1 MENDMKAKI
10 INIIASFPF
19 QILLLVLEVLIII
32 SFFVSSL
39 DSAPHFK
46 LIKIILIFI
55 MLGLQ
60 AINTKYSKNN
70 KDTKRMSD
78 EEIKNVEQFI
88 RSEEDIKAIKKIRE
102 YTNLDLL
109 SAKKLY
115 EEMRDK
121 INEEL

>member
-1 MENDMKAKI
+1 MKAKI

-60 AINTKYSKNN
+60 AINN
-70 KDTKRMSD
+70 KDTKRMSE

-115 EEMRDK
+115 EEMSDK

>member
-1 MENDMKAKI
+1 MKSKI
-10 INIIASFPF
+10 TNIIASFPF

-39 DSAPHFK
+39 DNAPHFK

-60 AINTKYSKNN
+60 AFNTQSSKNNN

>member
-1 MENDMKAKI
+1 MKSKI
-10 INIIASFPF
+10 TNIIASFPF

>member
-1 MENDMKAKI
+1 
-10 INIIASFPF
+10 
-19 QILLLVLEVLIII
+19 
-32 SFFVSSL
+32 
-39 DSAPHFK
+39 
-46 LIKIILIFI
+46 
-55 MLGLQ
+55 
-60 AINTKYSKNN
+60 
-70 KDTKRMSD
+70 MSD

>member
-1 MENDMKAKI
+1 MKSKI
-10 INIIASFPF
+10 TNIIASFPF

-39 DSAPHFK
+39 DNAPHFK

-60 AINTKYSKNN
+60 AFNTQSSKNNN

-78 EEIKNVEQFI
+78 EEMKNVEQLI
-88 RSEEDIKAIKKIRE
+88 NSEEDIKAIKKIQE
-102 YTNLDLL
+102 YTNLDLV
-109 SAKKLY
+109 SAKKIY

-121 INEEL
+121 INE

>member
-1 MENDMKAKI
+1 MKAKI
-10 INIIASFPF
+10 VNIIASIHF
-19 QILLLVLEVLIII
+19 QIVLLVLVVFLII

-39 DSAPHFK
+39 DTVPHFK
-46 LIKIILIFI
+46 SIRLILISIIFA
-55 MLGLQ
+55 LQ
-60 AINTKYSKNN
+60 VINTQFSKNN

-102 YTNLDLL
+102 YTNLDLV

-121 INEEL
+121 INEDSKL